1 MNEQPTPQT
10 IARQMEHI
18 HNELGLAK
26 GQLTIIT
33 GMAMQ
38 LEARINGLVA
48 EMREWRHPDDDEPW
62 REH

>member
-1 MNEQPTPQT
+1 
-10 IARQMEHI
+10 MEHI

-38 LEARINGLVA
+38 LEACINGLVA
-48 EMREWRHPDDDEPW
+48 EMGEWRQPNDDEPW
-62 REH
+62 RGH